1 MTRVSITELKAQLS
15 RYLREVRRGGEVQ
28 VLDRGV
34 PVARITRVDSSGQE
48 GEHQRR
54 QRLIEAGIVRPGAG
68 GMSSVLERPPLELA
82 ADLAGALGEQRADR
96 L

>member
-34 PVARITRVDSSGQE
+34 PVARITGLPASGPEE
-48 GEHQRR
+48 GEERR
-54 QRLIEAGIVRPGAG
+54 RRLVEAGILQPGSGDATE
-68 GMSSVLERPPLELA
+68 VLARPPMELGTSLLE
-82 ADLAGALGEQRADR
+82 ALEEERADR

>member
-34 PVARITRVDSSGQE
+34 PVARITRVESSGQE
-48 GEHQRR
+48 GEQERR
-54 QRLIEAGIVRPGAG
+54 QRLVEAGIVRPGAG
-68 GMSSVLERPPLELA
+68 GMASVVERPPLELA
-82 ADLAGALGEQRADR
+82 VDLAAALGEQRADR